1 MADDDSESPEEYL
14 RQLQEDCSRVG
25 RIVAR
30 SFSAVEPEDLIQ
42 ELFLEAWR
50 AGDKVENRDRWLFTA
65 ANGLAVDLHEK
76 TMKCR
81 GYSQYEYTPDM
92 VRKVL
97 EYSFTYQ
104 NWEALP
110 LPDSARSAPR
120 SARAQWDQDVQ
131 ADVYQQVNDP
141 TDARDVAAD
150 VQSALDLLSEPDR
163 VLLIERYKYGL
174 KPENGSAKQRAL
186 YRAVE
191 RLTKKL
197 NSYKG
202 IQQEVKMV
210 GRRAISNAAAL
221 ARTQGLT

>member
-1 MADDDSESPEEYL
+1 MTVADETEEYL
-14 RQLQEDCSRVG
+14 KTLQEDCSRVA

-30 SFSAVEPEDLIQ
+30 SYSAVEVEDLIQ

-65 ANGLAVDLHEK
+65 ANGLAVDLHER

-104 NWEALP
+104 NWESLP
-110 LPDSARSAPR
+110 LPESARSAPR
-120 SARAQWDQDVQ
+120 TARAQWDQDVQ

-150 VQSALDLLSEPDR
+150 VQSALDLISMVDR
-163 VLLIERYKYGL
+163 VLIIERYKYGL
-174 KPENGSAKQRAL
+174 KPESGSAKQRAL

-202 IQQEVKMV
+202 IQRQTSMV

-221 ARTQGLT
+221 AKTQGLT